1 MGTTWCYIVNMRGLS
16 LACVILCVGLVF
28 GQDSTE
34 SSPED
39 NVTTSSPATSTTEA
53 PVVIVKQ
60 VNEINEDGSYTVGY
74 EASDGS
80 FRLETKDAE
89 GNVEG
94 KYGVVDENGE
104 IKIVEYSANNSTGF
118 QSDLQVP
125 VPETPEGGA
134 PVQQADPAFEL
145 EKQRHAAVLAFQ
157 KAVIEKQQL
166 IAQKNDASA
175 QRQAFANNR
184 QGPRRPVFNAANFDP
199 NRPASQQFNTQN
211 FNQDFRDFQQRQQF
225 AQQQPQQFAKQQP
238 SQFSTQ
244 FNQNQQFAQNPQQ
257 FAPQQPQPAQQFV
270 PRQQQQFAP
279 QQQQQ
284 FAPQQQFAQQPQQ
297 FAQQP
302 QQFAQQQQ
310 QQFAPQ
316 QPQQTPLSELT
327 REQIALQGFSRDDD
341 QDGQIDP
348 LPAHLQP
355 QQQPAFQPQQP
366 QQRPQFFQQQPQ
378 QQQPQFFQQPQ
389 QQQFAP
395 QPQQPQQF
403 APQQQSFRTPQPVAP
418 RPVGQQQQPQLTQA
432 QLQQL

>member
-1 MGTTWCYIVNMRGLS
+1 MGTTWCYFVNMRGLS
-16 LACVILCVGLVF
+16 LACVILCAGLVL

-39 NVTTSSPATSTTEA
+39 NVTTSSPVPSTSTTEA

-94 KYGVVDENGE
+94 KYGVVDENGG

-118 QSDLQVP
+118 QSDLEIP
-125 VPETPEGGA
+125 VPEAPEGGAA

-175 QRQAFANNR
+175 QRQNFANNR
-184 QGPRRPVFNAANFDP
+184 QGPRRPVFNAANFNP
-199 NRPASQQFNTQN
+199 NRPASQQFTQN

-225 AQQQPQQFAKQQP
+225 AQQQPQQFAQ
-238 SQFSTQ
+238 
-244 FNQNQQFAQNPQQ
+244 
-257 FAPQQPQPAQQFV
+257 QQPQPVQQFA

-302 QQFAQQQQ
+302 QQFAPQQQ
-310 QQFAPQ
+310 QQFAQ
-316 QPQQTPLSELT
+316 QPQ
-327 REQIALQGFSRDDD
+327 
-341 QDGQIDP
+341 
-348 LPAHLQP
+348 
-355 QQQPAFQPQQP
+355 
-366 QQRPQFFQQQPQ
+366 
-378 QQQPQFFQQPQ
+378 
-389 QQQFAP
+389 
-395 QPQQPQQF
+395 
-403 APQQQSFRTPQPVAP
+403 
-418 RPVGQQQQPQLTQA
+418 
-432 QLQQL
+432 